1 MIMTREEILEKAK
14 ILNEADDYDALI
26 VLLGRAYDESANDY
40 VYGLELSRA
49 FINKGNSV
57 DEGFPFYVKANAL
70 LDNCA
75 LSGKDDPV
83 WLYRKAY
90 ALYKLNLVEDAIIR
104 LERAAR
110 FVDINSPISLL
121 TINNLLLVCKKLEE
135 KMKLKKLS
143 SEDRQAFF
151 THINKHFGK
160 SKLLFNADGVEF
172 YEIEASEQHDYK
184 MIVSLGVSA
193 LSMPVPQGFSEKEN
207 SKTEL
212 CVILP
217 KKWEMNLNEERLS
230 WPLKVLSSLCNYVL
244 TEKAFVGFGF
254 SFDNGKPFSSHT
266 KFQGAMLTALGDYPK
281 EAQNYQV
288 ADGFQVNLFQMVPL
302 LPMEV
307 AYRLNHSA
315 QDLLNLFKLRHVA
328 LTPLFEG
335 RPDVCESLTVKK
347 V

>member
-1 MIMTREEILEKAK
+1 MTKEEILAKAQT
-14 ILNEADDYDALI
+14 LNAVDDYDGLI
-26 VLLGRAYDESANDY
+26 ELLGAAYDASGNDY
-40 VYGLELSRA
+40 DYALELSRA
-49 FINKGNSV
+49 FINKGNSA

-90 ALYKLNLVEDAIIR
+90 TLYKLNLVEDAIIR

-110 FVDINSPISLL
+110 FVDINSAVSLL
-121 TINNLLLVCKKLEE
+121 AINNLLTVCRKLEE
-135 KMKLKKLS
+135 KMKLTKLS
-143 SEDRQAFF
+143 DADCEAFF
-151 THINKHFGK
+151 AHVNKYFGTP
-160 SKLLFNADGVEF
+160 SLLFNADGVEF
-172 YEIEASEQHDYK
+172 YVVSENEKHDYK
-184 MIVSLGVSA
+184 MVVSLGVSA
-193 LSMPVPQGFSEKEN
+193 LTMPVPAGFSQREN
-207 SKTEL
+207 AHAEI

-217 KKWEMNLNEERLS
+217 KKWEMDLSQERLA

-254 SFDNGKPFSSHT
+254 SFDNGKPFSSQT
-266 KFQGAMLTALGDYPK
+266 KFQGAMLTALGDYPE
-281 EAQNYQV
+281 EAQSYKDPEGN
-288 ADGFQVNLFQMVPL
+288 QVNFFQMVSL
-302 LPMEV
+302 MPMEV
-307 AYRLNHSA
+307 AYRLNHNA

>member
-26 VLLGRAYDESANDY
+26 ALLGRAYDESANDY
-40 VYGLELSRA
+40 VYALELSRA

-135 KMKLKKLS
+135 KMKLKK
-143 SEDRQAFF
+143 
-151 THINKHFGK
+151 
-160 SKLLFNADGVEF
+160 
-172 YEIEASEQHDYK
+172 
-184 MIVSLGVSA
+184 
-193 LSMPVPQGFSEKEN
+193 
-207 SKTEL
+207 
-212 CVILP
+212 
-217 KKWEMNLNEERLS
+217 
-230 WPLKVLSSLCNYVL
+230 
-244 TEKAFVGFGF
+244 
-254 SFDNGKPFSSHT
+254 
-266 KFQGAMLTALGDYPK
+266 
-281 EAQNYQV
+281 
-288 ADGFQVNLFQMVPL
+288 
-302 LPMEV
+302 
-307 AYRLNHSA
+307 
-315 QDLLNLFKLRHVA
+315 
-328 LTPLFEG
+328 
-335 RPDVCESLTVKK
+335 
-347 V
+347 